1 MADSTTN
8 LDTISQSQAQKE
20 VTANALFDAMSSAA
34 LFGRRASATSA
45 LTWGYYGGRMDGT
58 SVANGTVN
66 LTASNTNYVVVN
78 RSTLVVSV
86 STTTTNWNSS
96 SYGRAYKI
104 VTGASSVTSYEDH
117 RFGTSGILTRDLAS
131 AGALLAANNLSDLA
145 NASAARTNLGLAA
158 IAASGS
164 ASDLSTGTI
173 PAARMP
179 ALTGDVTTSAGAV
192 ATTLATVNSNVGS
205 FGDGTHVAAVTI
217 NAKGLVTAAS
227 SVAITGAAP
236 TGAAGGDLTGT
247 YPNPTVAANAV
258 TNAKA
263 AQMAAHTIKGNNTGS
278 TANAID
284 LTLAQARAE
293 LMPFV
298 VVAVTYAATTT
309 VDLSSYASYATVVLD
324 LTLTGNVTFNLTN
337 GADGQTIKLRCR
349 QDASGS
355 RIWTSGA
362 NLRFSADIASIV
374 LSTGASKLD
383 YIAFEWNGTDTKA
396 DVLAINKGF

>member
-8 LDTISQSQAQKE
+8 LDIISSSQAQKE

-58 SVANGTVN
+58 SVANGTVS

-86 STTTTNWNSS
+86 STATTNWNSS

-104 VTGASSVTSYEDH
+104 VAGASSVTSYEDH
-117 RFGTSGILTRDLAS
+117 RFGTSGILTRDLGAS
-131 AGALLAANNLSDLA
+131 GALLAANNLSDVA
-145 NASAARTNLGLAA
+145 NAATARTNLGLGTAATQASTAFDAAGAAAAVAASLAA
-158 IAASGS
+158 IATSGS
-164 ASDLSTGTI
+164 ATDLSAGTV

-205 FGDGTHVAAVTI
+205 FGDGTHVAAVTV

-236 TGAAGGDLTGT
+236 TGSAGGDLTGT

-263 AQMAAHTIKGNNTGS
+263 AQMGAHTIKGNNTGS

-309 VDLSSYASYATVVLD
+309 VDLSSYASYATVILD

-337 GADGQTIKLRCR
+337 GADGQTIKLRVR

-362 NLRFSADIASIV
+362 NL
-374 LSTGASKLD
+374 
-383 YIAFEWNGTDTKA
+383 
-396 DVLAINKGF
+396 